1 MLRSCAHDCQPYK
14 AERSMFAGSSMTVEV
29 RDSSSEE
36 VSHLAPEVL
45 VNAAGLQAQEVAGKL
60 KGLPAQHV
68 PKRHLARGC
77 YFSLSGMTTSL
88 PAVTC
93 WASLYCRTLS
103 YALVPLRS
111 LAHGFR

>member
-1 MLRSCAHDCQPYK
+1 MCLPDPVHMTCNPTITRPGWSVT
-14 AERSMFAGSSMTVEV
+14 AGSSMTIEV

-36 VSHLAPEVL
+36 VSRLAPEVL

-77 YFSLSGMTTSL
+77 YFSLSGMARML
-88 PAVTC
+88 PAVK
-93 WASLYCRTLS
+93 S
-103 YALVPLRS
+103 
-111 LAHGFR
+111 

>member
-1 MLRSCAHDCQPYK
+1 
-14 AERSMFAGSSMTVEV
+14 MTVEV
-29 RDSSSEE
+29 RDSSSGE

-60 KGLPAQHV
+60 TGLPAQHV

-77 YFSLSGMTTSL
+77 YFSLSGTTTML

-93 WASLYCRTLS
+93 WALRYCRALS
-103 YALVPLRS
+103 HALVPLHC
-111 LAHGFR
+111 ATHGFR